1 MNMLLLPLVVIAIC
15 ACVAAVKLSGVAKD
29 IRKMAGELEIIKSN
43 LFFDLEKRYPELQ
56 ENPSLGPR
64 QG

>member
-15 ACVAAVKLSGVAKD
+15 ACVVAIKLGHIAKG
-29 IRKMAGELEIIKSN
+29 IRKMAEELEIIKSN

-56 ENPSLGPR
+56 DNPEENANKG
-64 QG
+64 